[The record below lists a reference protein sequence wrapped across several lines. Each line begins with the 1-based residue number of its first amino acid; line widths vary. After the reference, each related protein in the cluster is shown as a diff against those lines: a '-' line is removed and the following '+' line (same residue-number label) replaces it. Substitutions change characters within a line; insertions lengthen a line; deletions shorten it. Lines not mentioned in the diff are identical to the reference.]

1 MLGDMGFLANS
12 VLSLG
17 AAGLGTTA
25 YGLVEAQ
32 AFTTRRLEL
41 KVLPP
46 GSSDIRVL
54 HISDLH
60 LTPAQ
65 TRKINWVKSLAKL
78 EPDFVV
84 GTGDFLAHQLAVPAV
99 VEAMD
104 ELMDIPGAFVLGSND
119 YFAPQLKNPFMYFNK
134 NRKVQAAGDSLPT
147 EDLVEQLTDAGWLDL
162 NNKQGS
168 ISINGVKIHARG
180 TDDPHIRKDDYALVA
195 GSFEAN
201 SFALGVTHAPYKRV
215 LQSFATD
222 SADLVLAG
230 HTHGGQ
236 VCIPFYGAL
245 VTNCDLPQNQAKGYS
260 EFGDSKMPMHVSAG
274 AGTSPYAPI
283 RIACRP
289 EATLL
294 TLTAN

>member
-65 TRKINWVKSLAKL
+65 TRKINWIKSLAKL

-84 GTGDFLAHQLAVPAV
+84 GTGDFLAHQMAVPAV

-134 NRKVQAAGDSLPT
+134 NRKVQAVGDALPT

-180 TDDPHIRKDDYALVA
+180 TDDPHIRKDNYALVA